1 WWRQPPVVVL
11 VPIPGPQNRFRSD
24 PIARC
29 GVDLTLPL
37 PPPAWGAHLPGRGG
51 LGPLARPSLRGGA
64 LRARGRPGPVDD
76 VPEQR
81 RDVGAPVRA
90 DAWQPTRG
98 SSPPREAGIGLQGPL
113 ERVPGHQLGL
123 PRPGR
128 GPRRGPGAR
137 ALRSVAAV
145 VGAVRGD
152 AGRRR
157 RRGPGPGGGRAARVV
172 LHAAHGFQ
180 LLRHSALPQAL
191 PRRVRG
197 PPCGDARP
205 ARRRPRPAPLPRR
218 GRAALAGGAAEAMAA
233 VPPGDEVAHGRRVV
247 GCIRGRVPGGAGA
260 RGLQHRVRRRR
271 SQRAG
276 GSGRPGHSCVWPTSS
291 SSIDRRRGRGR

>member
-1 WWRQPPVVVL
+1 TL
-11 VPIPGPQNRFRSD
+11 RFRI
-24 PIARC
+24 PIRRRC
-29 GVDLTLPL
+29 RRPPHNRPLEVEWQIAVDG
-37 PPPAWGAHLPGRGG
+37 PALGRSAVGQ
-51 LGPLARPSLRGGA
+51 RP
-64 LRARGRPGPVDD
+64 
-76 VPEQR
+76 
-81 RDVGAPVRA
+81 
-90 DAWQPTRG
+90 
-98 SSPPREAGIGLQGPL
+98 GPL

-276 GSGRPGHSCVWPTSS
+276 GSGRPV
-291 SSIDRRRGRGR
+291 RRPATRRSGPSP